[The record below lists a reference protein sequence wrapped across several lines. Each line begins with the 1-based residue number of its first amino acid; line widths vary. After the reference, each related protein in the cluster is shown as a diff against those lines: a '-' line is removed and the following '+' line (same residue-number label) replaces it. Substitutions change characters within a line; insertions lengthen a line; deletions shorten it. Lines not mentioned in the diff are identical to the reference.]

1 MKSRKD
7 ISIVIVALLMTLG
20 LAVATYAQEH
30 AVTVKGKL
38 LRGGP
43 SGWQIALDSA
53 MQIDHASVTTLP
65 VTSADSKKLQKLV
78 NKNVSATGTVIGSV
92 LSIASVEEVKAGFWQ
107 KMQENAAYQ
116 KQQQEGG
123 ASAAPTA
130 SAKTSNKQE
139 ERAKYL
145 ETHAC
150 LTTDGGDKAN
160 ELAGDCKKVTSESNK
175 ACNIQENTCDE
186 IRSATQ
192 KGCWGLS
199 ASAPDFCLTKYR

>member
-1 MKSRKD
+1 MKSRKN
-7 ISIVIVALLMTLG
+7 ISIVITLVMTLG
-20 LAVATYAQEH
+20 LAIASCAQENT
-30 AVTVKGKL
+30 VTVKGKL
-38 LRGGP
+38 LKGGS
-43 SGWQIALDSA
+43 SGWQIVLDSP
-53 MQIDHASVTTLP
+53 MKIDHAKVTTLP
-65 VTSADSKKLQKLV
+65 VTSADSKKLQKLA
-78 NKNVSATGTVIGSV
+78 NKNVSATGTVSGQVFAID
-92 LSIASVEEVKAGFWQ
+92 SVEEVKAGFWQ

-123 ASAAPTA
+123 AAAPTS

-150 LTTDGGDKAN
+150 LTTDGADKAN

-186 IRSATQ
+186 IHGATQ
-192 KGCWGLS
+192 KGCWGLA